1 MMIPEEKEEEVVQES
16 IQSGSKMVNYFKQKN
31 EVTTNINDLFAKIKD
46 FTNKIEVAV
55 VKDKKFGYME

>member
-16 IQSGSKMVNYFKQKN
+16 IQSGSKMVNYFKQEN

-46 FTNKIEVAV
+46 FTN
-55 VKDKKFGYME
+55 